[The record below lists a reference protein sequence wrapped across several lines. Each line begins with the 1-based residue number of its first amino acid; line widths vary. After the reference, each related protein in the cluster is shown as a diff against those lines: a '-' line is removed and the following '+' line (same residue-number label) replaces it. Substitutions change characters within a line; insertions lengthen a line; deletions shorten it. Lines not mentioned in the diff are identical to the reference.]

1 MFCPRFGNG
10 QRNGQDIGHRVEQR
24 TEGVVGRDIHRTS
37 IGGNRLKMSDAVGA
51 TSMLVMRAMSLVIV
65 MFVMVLMLFATMG
78 ALTNFRIVLQ
88 AKDFLM
94 MVMGQYRCRQH
105 HYADYH

>member
-1 MFCPRFGNG
+1 
-10 QRNGQDIGHRVEQR
+10 
-24 TEGVVGRDIHRTS
+24 
-37 IGGNRLKMSDAVGA
+37 MSDAVGA
-51 TSMLVMRAMSLVIV
+51 TSMLVVRAMSLVVV
-65 MFVMVLMLFATMG
+65 MFVMVLMLFATIG
-78 ALTNFRIVLQ
+78 ALTNLGIVLQ